1 MNDILSKVKNSFKD
15 SLKGKETVNNVIYYW
30 GVIGYLVAY
39 FIVNKA
45 ILASKLLVVDIIL
58 SIIAICY
65 FAWHFYVLRKC
76 SPKKPKI
83 SKEEKKRLRAEAR
96 KGRSKRF
103 FRKLFLKEPI
113 TKWDPVMVS
122 FVADVFCITQF
133 VGYINF

>member
-1 MNDILSKVKNSFKD
+1 MNDILNKVKNSFKD
-15 SLKGKETVNNVIYYW
+15 ALKGKETVNNVIYYW

-45 ILASKLLVVDIIL
+45 IVASKLIVVDIIL
-58 SIIAICY
+58 SVIAICY
-65 FAWHFYVLRKC
+65 FVWHFYVLKKC

-133 VGYINF
+133 AGYINF